1 MVSKKVARKK
11 VDHFEVVPKK
21 IYVKNF
27 GPVAEANIELKPLT
41 VLMGPNNTGKTY
53 ISTLLLL
60 ADNVTDLLHY
70 YYHVILPDI
79 QKSKKVVRV
88 IMGEKEIEISGDKV
102 DVSDFI
108 KQSLDKILAGLYSV
122 NNLGEL
128 VKKGAEEAEISIQ
141 FEQQLKD
148 GGITYFDV
156 NITITKEG
164 NLLLKSLVPAFV
176 PLMRQVVYVPA
187 ERAGMMRTYKQLLR
201 LFLEDFRR
209 FRLPPPLE
217 VRAKKI
223 MGEESISRIRL
234 PGVVSILLD
243 EILSINRFTIKER
256 AESKYRGALELLE
269 DETLQGVIELG
280 EDLAVTYTEK
290 RSGQSFD
297 LINTSS
303 MVSEVS
309 GIYILTKLLRP
320 NSWFVIEE
328 PEAHV
333 HPKGQMG
340 IARFLAALAKSGV
353 NVFITTHS
361 DLIALKLANMVG
373 LAKLKEDDRVKLGY
387 KPDEYLEREKLA
399 LYFMDPEDLTAKRI
413 EVSETGEIE
422 ELPTYSKVVEE
433 MYGEAVKLLK
443 LHGKIPTLS
452 YTE

>member
-1 MVSKKVARKK
+1 MVSKKELRKR
-11 VDHFEVVPKK
+11 VDEFEVVPTR
-21 IYVKNF
+21 IYVKDF
-27 GPVAEANIELKPLT
+27 GPVAEADIELKPLT
-41 VLMGPNNTGKTY
+41 VLMGPNNIGKTY
-53 ISTLLLL
+53 ISTLLLI
-60 ADNVTDLLHY
+60 ADNIIDFLNFY
-70 YYHVILPDI
+70 PILPEFI
-79 QKSKKVVRV
+79 R
-88 IMGEKEIEISGDKV
+88 DKPNV
-102 DVSDFI
+102 LDFV
-108 KQSLDKILAGLYSV
+108 KQNLEESFARLYSV

-128 VKKGAEEAEISIQ
+128 VKIGAEEAEISIQ

-148 GGITYFDV
+148 GNVTYFDV
-156 NITITKEG
+156 KITTTKEG
-164 NLLLKSLVPAFV
+164 NIQIKSLMPAFV
-176 PLMRQVVYVPA
+176 PIMRGVVYVPA

-201 LFLEDFRR
+201 LYLESFRR
-209 FRLPPPLE
+209 LPLPSSLE
-217 VRAKKI
+217 KRAKEI

-309 GIYILTKLLRP
+309 AIYILTKLLRP

-340 IARFLAALAKSGV
+340 IARFLAALARSGV

-373 LAKLKEDDRVKLGY
+373 LAKLKEDDRVRLGY

-413 EVSETGEIE
+413 EVSETGEVE

-433 MYGEAVKLLK
+433 MYGEAVELLK

-452 YTE
+452 HTEYVSRTCLQF

>member
-1 MVSKKVARKK
+1 MVSKKELRKR
-11 VDHFEVVPKK
+11 VDEFEVVPTR
-21 IYVKNF
+21 IYVKDF
-27 GPVAEANIELKPLT
+27 GPVAEADIELKPLT

-53 ISTLLLL
+53 ISTLLLI
-60 ADNVTDLLHY
+60 ADNIINFY
-70 YYHVILPDI
+70 PILPEFI
-79 QKSKKVVRV
+79 R
-88 IMGEKEIEISGDKV
+88 DKP
-102 DVSDFI
+102 DVLDFV
-108 KQSLDKILAGLYSV
+108 KQILEESFARLYSV

-128 VKKGAEEAEISIQ
+128 VKRGAEEAEISIQ

-148 GGITYFDV
+148 GNVTYFDV
-156 NITITKEG
+156 KITTTKEG
-164 NLLLKSLVPAFV
+164 NIQIKSLMPAFV
-176 PLMRQVVYVPA
+176 PIMRGVVYVPA
-187 ERAGMMRTYKQLLR
+187 ERAGMMRAYKQLLR
-201 LFLEDFRR
+201 LYLESFPRIT
-209 FRLPPPLE
+209 LPPTLE
-217 VRAKKI
+217 IRLRKI
-223 MGEESISRIRL
+223 MGEESIRRIRL

-243 EILSINRFTIKER
+243 EILSIDKFTIKER

-309 GIYILTKLLRP
+309 AIYILTKLLRR

-333 HPKGQMG
+333 HPRGQMG
-340 IARFLAALAKSGV
+340 IARFLAALARSGV

-361 DLIALKLANMVG
+361 DLIALKLANIVG
-373 LAKLKEDDRVKLGY
+373 LAKLKEDDRMKLGY
-387 KPDEYLEREKLA
+387 RPDEYLEREKLA
-399 LYFMDPEDLTAKRI
+399 LYFMEPGDEGSTAKRI
-413 EVSETGEIE
+413 EVSETGEVE

-433 MYGEAVKLLK
+433 MYGEAVELLK

-452 YTE
+452 HTE

>member
-1 MVSKKVARKK
+1 MVSKKQLRKRVAE
-11 VDHFEVVPKK
+11 FEVVPTR
-21 IYVKNF
+21 IYVKDF
-27 GPVAEANIELKPLT
+27 GPVAEADIELKPLT
-41 VLMGPNNTGKTY
+41 VLMGPNNIGKTY
-53 ISTLLLL
+53 ISTLLLI
-60 ADNVTDLLHY
+60 ADNIIDFLNFY
-70 YYHVILPDI
+70 PILPEFI
-79 QKSKKVVRV
+79 R
-88 IMGEKEIEISGDKV
+88 DKP
-102 DVSDFI
+102 DVLDFV
-108 KQSLDKILAGLYSV
+108 KQNLEESFARLYSV

-128 VKKGAEEAEISIQ
+128 VKIGAEEAEISIQ

-148 GGITYFDV
+148 GNVTYFDV
-156 NITITKEG
+156 KITTTKEG
-164 NLLLKSLVPAFV
+164 NIRIKSLMPAFV
-176 PLMRQVVYVPA
+176 PIMRGVVYVPA

-201 LFLEDFRR
+201 LYLESFRR
-209 FRLPPPLE
+209 LPLPPSLE
-217 VRAKKI
+217 KRAKKI

-234 PGVVSILLD
+234 PGVISILLD
-243 EILSINRFTIKER
+243 EILSIDKFTIKER
-256 AESKYRGALELLE
+256 AESKYRKALKLLE
-269 DETLQGVIELG
+269 DETLQGVIEFG
-280 EDLAVTYTEK
+280 EGLAVTYTEK

-309 GIYILTKLLRP
+309 AIYILTKLLRP

-340 IARFLAALAKSGV
+340 LARFLAALARSGV

-373 LAKLKEDDRVKLGY
+373 LAKLKEDDRVSLGY
-387 KPDEYLEREKLA
+387 RPDEYLEREKLA

-413 EVSETGEIE
+413 EVSETGEVE

-452 YTE
+452 HTE

>member
-1 MVSKKVARKK
+1 MVSKKQLRKRVAE
-11 VDHFEVVPKK
+11 FEVVPTR
-21 IYVKNF
+21 IYVKDF
-27 GPVAEANIELKPLT
+27 GPVAEADIELKPLT

-53 ISTLLLL
+53 ISTLLLI
-60 ADNVTDLLHY
+60 ADNVINFY
-70 YYHVILPDI
+70 PILPEFI
-79 QKSKKVVRV
+79 R
-88 IMGEKEIEISGDKV
+88 DKP
-102 DVSDFI
+102 DVLDFV
-108 KQSLDKILAGLYSV
+108 KQNLEESFARLYSI

-128 VKKGAEEAEISIQ
+128 VKRGAEEAEISIQ

-148 GGITYFDV
+148 GNVTYFDV
-156 NITITKEG
+156 KITTTKEG
-164 NLLLKSLVPAFV
+164 NIQIKSLMPAFV
-176 PLMRQVVYVPA
+176 PIMRGVVYVPA

-201 LFLEDFRR
+201 LYLESFPRIT
-209 FRLPPPLE
+209 LPPTLE
-217 VRAKKI
+217 IRLRKI
-223 MGEESISRIRL
+223 MGEESIRRIRL

-243 EILSINRFTIKER
+243 EILSIDKFTIKER

-309 GIYILTKLLRP
+309 AIYILTKLLRP

-340 IARFLAALAKSGV
+340 IARFLAALARSGV

-387 KPDEYLEREKLA
+387 RPDEYLEREKLA
-399 LYFMDPEDLTAKRI
+399 LYFMEPGDEGSTAKRI
-413 EVSETGEIE
+413 EVSDTGEVE

-433 MYGEAVKLLK
+433 MYGEAVELLK

-452 YTE
+452 HSE

>member
-1 MVSKKVARKK
+1 MVSKKELRKR
-11 VDHFEVVPKK
+11 VDEFEVVPTR
-21 IYVKNF
+21 IYVKDF
-27 GPVAEANIELKPLT
+27 GPVAEADIELKPLT

-53 ISTLLLL
+53 ISTLLLF
-60 ADNVTDLLHY
+60 AYKIIDLLHSKY
-70 YYHVILPDI
+70 ILYELFGDETIVLNLVKPDLEE
-79 QKSKKVVRV
+79 SFAR
-88 IMGEKEIEISGDKV
+88 
-102 DVSDFI
+102 
-108 KQSLDKILAGLYSV
+108 LYSV
-122 NNLGEL
+122 SNLGEL
-128 VKKGAEEAEISIQ
+128 VKRDADSGVVNIQ
-141 FEQQLKD
+141 FKQLKYAGD
-148 GGITYFDV
+148 SHFDV
-156 NITITKEG
+156 KIVVTKDGNIQI
-164 NLLLKSLVPAFV
+164 NLVMPSFKN
-176 PLMRQVVYVPA
+176 LMGEVVYIPA

-201 LFLEDFRR
+201 LYLESM
-209 FRLPPPLE
+209 RLPPSLE
-217 VRAKKI
+217 TRAKKV
-223 MGEESISRIRL
+223 MGEEYVSRIRL
-234 PGVVSILLD
+234 PGVVGILLD
-243 EILSINRFTIKER
+243 EILKVDEFTSKER
-256 AESKYRGALELLE
+256 DASKFKNALELLE
-269 DETLQGVIELG
+269 DQTLQGVIELG

-290 RSGQSFD
+290 SSGQSFD

-309 GIYILTKLLRP
+309 AIYILTKLLRP

-340 IARFLAALAKSGV
+340 IARFLAALARSGV

-373 LAKLKEDDRVKLGY
+373 LAKLKEDDRVSLGY

-413 EVSETGEIE
+413 EVSETGEVE

>member
-1 MVSKKVARKK
+1 MVSKKELRKR
-11 VDHFEVVPKK
+11 VDKFEVVPTR
-21 IYVKNF
+21 IYVKDF
-27 GPVAEANIELKPLT
+27 GPVAEADIELKPLT

-53 ISTLLLL
+53 ISTLLLI
-60 ADNVTDLLHY
+60 ADNIIDSVKLYPT
-70 YYHVILPDI
+70 LP
-79 QKSKKVVRV
+79 
-88 IMGEKEIEISGDKV
+88 EIVKDKPN
-102 DVSDFI
+102 VSDFDI
-108 KQSLDKILAGLYSV
+108 QILEKSFARLYSV
-122 NNLGEL
+122 SNLGEL
-128 VKKGAEEAEISIQ
+128 VKRDADSGVVSIQ
-141 FEQQLKD
+141 FKQLKD
-148 GGITYFDV
+148 AGGIHFDV
-156 NITITKEG
+156 KIVITKDG
-164 NLLLKSLVPAFV
+164 NMQVDLQIPPFR
-176 PLMRQVVYVPA
+176 PYMGGVVYIPA

-201 LFLEDFRR
+201 LYLESFPRIT
-209 FRLPPPLE
+209 LPPTLE
-217 VRAKKI
+217 IRVGKI
-223 MGEESISRIRL
+223 MGEESIRRIRL

-243 EILSINRFTIKER
+243 EILSIDKFTIKER

-309 GIYILTKLLRP
+309 AIYILTKLLRP

-340 IARFLAALAKSGV
+340 IARFLAALARSGV

-373 LAKLKEDDRVKLGY
+373 LAKLKEDDRVSLGY
-387 KPDEYLEREKLA
+387 RPDEYLEREKLA

-413 EVSETGEIE
+413 EVSETGEVE

-443 LHGKIPTLS
+443 FHGKIPTLS
-452 YTE
+452 HTE

>member
-1 MVSKKVARKK
+1 MVSKKELRKR
-11 VDHFEVVPKK
+11 VDKFGVVPTR
-21 IYVKNF
+21 IYVKDF
-27 GPVAEANIELKPLT
+27 GPVAEADIELKPLT

-53 ISTLLLL
+53 ISTLLLI
-60 ADNVTDLLHY
+60 ADNIIKSLY
-70 YYHVILPDI
+70 FYHFLQIIRDTLNA
-79 QKSKKVVRV
+79 
-88 IMGEKEIEISGDKV
+88 
-102 DVSDFI
+102 SDFV
-108 KQSLDKILAGLYSV
+108 KQNLGEGFVRLYSAS
-122 NNLGEL
+122 NLGEL
-128 VKKGAEEAEISIQ
+128 VKRDADSGVVNIQ
-141 FEQQLKD
+141 FKQLKD
-148 GGITYFDV
+148 AGGIHFDV
-156 NITITKEG
+156 KIVITKDG
-164 NLLLKSLVPAFV
+164 NMQVDLQIPPFR
-176 PLMRQVVYVPA
+176 PYMGGVVYIPA

-201 LFLEDFRR
+201 LYLESFPRTT
-209 FRLPPPLE
+209 LPPRLE
-217 VRAKKI
+217 IRVGKI
-223 MGEESISRIRL
+223 MGEESIRRIRL

-243 EILSINRFTIKER
+243 EILSIDKFTIKER

-309 GIYILTKLLRP
+309 AIYILTKLLRP

-340 IARFLAALAKSGV
+340 IARFLAALARSGV

-373 LAKLKEDDRVKLGY
+373 LAKIKEDDRVKLGY
-387 KPDEYLEREKLA
+387 RPDEYLEREKLA

-413 EVSETGEIE
+413 EVSETGEVE

-452 YTE
+452 HTE